1 MNTFLDNAQRIF
13 DVARQDSSA
22 ENSDFAL
29 LVRSDGSLHFIMESA
44 VSLEKVSLEA
54 AAIHAGARTAYHV
67 SRSPRGVRVTG
78 LDSTQRCVIEEV
90 SIPRRIELLRDQPL
104 YSITSPLL
112 TSASS

>member
-29 LVRSDGSLHFIMESA
+29 LVRSDGGLHLIMETP
-44 VSLEKVSLEA
+44 VSLEA
-54 AAIHAGARTAYHV
+54 AAIYAGARTAYHV
-67 SRSPRGVRVTG
+67 SRSPAGVRVTG
-78 LDSTQRCVIEEV
+78 VDSTQRCLIEDS
-90 SIPRRIELLRDQPL
+90 SIRRRSELLRDQPL